1 MLHTAASTSEHTLI
15 KGSKSLCCV
24 LSLCSKKGPFLLHP
38 LLSVHRT
45 MDGNNLTRVTNLQLY
60 RNLTIL

>member
-15 KGSKSLCCV
+15 KGSKPLYCV
-24 LSLCSKKGPFLLHP
+24 LSLCSKKDPFLLHP
-38 LLSVHRT
+38 LLSVYRT